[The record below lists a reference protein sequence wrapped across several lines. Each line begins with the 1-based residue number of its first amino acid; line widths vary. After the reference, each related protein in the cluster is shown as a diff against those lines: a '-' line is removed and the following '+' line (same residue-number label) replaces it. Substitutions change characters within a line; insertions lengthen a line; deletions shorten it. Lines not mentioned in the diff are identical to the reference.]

1 MVLAISAVPPFLSER
16 YVNDAYDEWQSDPSR
31 AYHDL
36 DRAQTLNP
44 LSVDPLLAEG
54 AIARANEDRRRAI
67 DALHRAVEKR
77 PEEWASYFILAQLY
91 ARKSPRLAREQ
102 LAIAKRKNP
111 YEPQIPVLQHKL
123 AAQRHGSG
131 D

>member
-1 MVLAISAVPPFLSER
+1 MATVLAPEPAAGRE
-16 YVNDAYDEWQSDPSR
+16 ADELR
-31 AYHDL
+31 RELTDL
-36 DRAQTLNP
+36 Q
-44 LSVDPLLAEG
+44 G
-54 AIARANEDRRRAI
+54 AIARAKGDRRRAI